1 MNELFLIAHISDLHI
16 KLPGRLAYGR
26 VDIAAGLVQCLE
38 TLARLPQQP
47 DAVLLTGDLTD
58 FGRPEEYDHLL
69 ELLTATPLPMYPVP
83 GNHDQRAALA
93 AAFARHGRP
102 LPVSPESEF
111 LQYSCDI
118 GPLRL
123 LALDTLIPGA
133 AAGGLC
139 PARLAWLARELAR
152 TPRRPTVLAMHHP
165 PMHTFIG
172 HMDDIGFVEGLDG
185 LRTLLIA
192 HPQVELVACGHLH
205 RLIAGQCGG
214 RRVLTAPAPA
224 HQVALDLR
232 PDAPSQ
238 FMLEPPGF
246 LLHAWSCRNGL
257 VSHQVFSGQHEG
269 PYPFFD
275 EHGLIDD

>member
-16 KLPGRLAYGR
+16 KLPGRMAYGR
-26 VDIAAGLVQCLE
+26 VDTAAALVQCLE

-58 FGRPEEYDHLL
+58 FGQPEEYDHLL
-69 ELLTATPLPMYPVP
+69 DMLRATSLPVYPVP
-83 GNHDQRAALA
+83 GNHDQREAMA

-102 LPVSPESEF
+102 LPADSEAPF
-111 LQYSCDI
+111 LQYSCDL

-123 LALDTLIPGA
+123 LALDTLIPDA

-139 PARLAWLARELAR
+139 PARLAWLADALAR
-152 TPRRPTVLAMHHP
+152 HPDRPTVLAMHHP
-165 PMHTFIG
+165 PMRTFIG
-172 HMDDIGFVEGLDG
+172 HMDDIGMVEGGDALQ
-185 LRTLLIA
+185 TLLAA

-232 PDAPSQ
+232 PNAPSQ

-246 LLHAWSCRNGL
+246 LLHAWSPRGGL
-257 VSHQVFSGQHEG
+257 VSHQVFCGVHDG
-269 PYPFFD
+269 PHPFFD
-275 EHGLIDD
+275 EHGLIDG